1 LDTNNEESVSAA
13 TDQLEALNPTPAEA
27 SDNEA
32 REAAEKARRVSALQV
47 ERSRRNVAASR
58 NPDPLAHDWHIA
70 RGLQAEIIAPVLAS
84 AVLVADIAAADAAEP
99 EAEPVEQDTNKG
111 LGLSGQSTITDL
123 LRVLTCCIYGR
134 YSSIVQPDGSNS
146 EYFSRW
152 IRVWPR

>member
-1 LDTNNEESVSAA
+1 MSAA
-13 TDQLEALNPTPAEA
+13 TDRLEASDPTPAQASEA
-27 SDNEA
+27 IKV
-32 REAAEKARRVSALQV
+32 AEKARRVSALQI
-47 ERSRRNVAASR
+47 ERSRRNAAASR
-58 NPDPLAHDWHIA
+58 NPDPLAHDGHIA
-70 RGLQAEIIAPVLAS
+70 RGLQADIIAPVLAS
-84 AVLVADIAAADAAEP
+84 AVLVADIVAADAAEP
-99 EAEPVEQDTNKG
+99 EAEPAEPDANKG